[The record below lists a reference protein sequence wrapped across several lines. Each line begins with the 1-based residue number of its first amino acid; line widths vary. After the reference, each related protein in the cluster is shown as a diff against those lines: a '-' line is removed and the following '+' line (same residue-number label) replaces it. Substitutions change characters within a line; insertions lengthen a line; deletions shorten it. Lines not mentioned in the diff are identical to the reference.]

1 MAVSSL
7 LLALTLTVSPDY
19 GKTARQST
27 DNRPERCLGARREDA
42 DVLDAAKRYT
52 GYTAYDYLERGTDF
66 RDIPLSPQIGRVS
79 PYQGLALSEAQRERT
94 VRILSEEVVISLHD
108 HVQVFPADMSR
119 LTQHI
124 RQGREP
130 TGYEGLAR
138 SGMTAVF
145 DNGMDGT
152 CCISSDAGWKYQDVL
167 FDLGVRMADLAH
179 QDFVIKAE
187 TLEDIYTAHETGRL
201 AHVFG
206 LEAATMIENE
216 VDRLDVL
223 YGFGVRQIGIAYSE
237 ANSLGAG
244 LKERGD
250 GGLTYFGE
258 RAVRRMNQLGL
269 AIDISHSGDRTALEV
284 INASSK
290 PVFITHCGSREVW
303 NTNRMKPDAL
313 IKACAERG
321 GVIGLEAA
329 PHTTLS
335 AAHPRHTIESV
346 MDHFTHL
353 VEVVGIDHVTFG
365 PDTLFGD
372 HVGLHEAF
380 AANLSTAEAHGGVQ
394 FEKVEYVDGLE
405 NPAECFY
412 NIIGWLVANDYSD
425 DEIRK
430 VIAGNTLRVLE
441 EVWV

>member
-1 MAVSSL
+1 ML
-7 LLALTLTVSPDY
+7 EP
-19 GKTARQST
+19 
-27 DNRPERCLGARREDA
+27 
-42 DVLDAAKRYT
+42 AARYT
-52 GYTAYDYLERGTDF
+52 GYTAWDYLEPDVDYRAF
-66 RDIPLSPQIGRVS
+66 RYAKQIGRV
-79 PYQGLALSEAQRERT
+79 PEYAGLSLSDDQAKRAERLL
-94 VRILSEEVVISLHD
+94 RDEIVISLHD
-108 HVQVFPADMSR
+108 HVQVFPEDMGELR
-119 LTQHI
+119 EHI

-152 CCISSDAGWKYQDVL
+152 CCISSDAGWKYSDVL

-179 QDFVIKAE
+179 QDFVVKAE
-187 TLEDIYTAHETGRL
+187 TVADIRHAHATGRL

-237 ANSLGAG
+237 ANTLGSG

-258 RAVRRMNQLGL
+258 RAVKRMNKLGV

-284 INASSK
+284 IQTSTK

-303 NTNRMKPDAL
+303 PTNRMKPDAL
-313 IKACAERG
+313 IAACAERG
-321 GVIGLEAA
+321 GVLGLEAA
-329 PHTTLS
+329 PHTSLS
-335 AAHPRHTIESV
+335 EAHPKHSLESV

-353 VEVVGIDHVTFG
+353 VDVVGIDHVAFG

-372 HVGLHEAF
+372 HVGLHDAF
-380 AANLSTAEAHGGVQ
+380 AKNLSIAQAHGHVDYP
-394 FEKVEYVDGLE
+394 KVEYVDGLE
-405 NPAECFY
+405 NPAECFT
-412 NIIGWLVANDYSD
+412 NIIGWLVAHEYSD

-430 VIAGNTLRVLE
+430 VVGGNILRVLD

>member
-1 MAVSSL
+1 ML
-7 LLALTLTVSPDY
+7 EP
-19 GKTARQST
+19 
-27 DNRPERCLGARREDA
+27 
-42 DVLDAAKRYT
+42 AKRYT
-52 GYTAYDYLERGTDF
+52 GYTAYEYLEAG
-66 RDIPLSPQIGRVS
+66 RDYKAFTYAKQINRVPPYAGLELSDS
-79 PYQGLALSEAQRERT
+79 QRERT
-94 VRILSEEVVISLHD
+94 VRLLTDELVISLHD
-108 HVQVFPADMSR
+108 HVQVFPDDLGQLR
-119 LTQHI
+119 EHI
-124 RQGREP
+124 RTGREP
-130 TGYEGLAR
+130 TGYAGLAR

-152 CCISSDAGWKYQDVL
+152 CCISSDAGWKYVDVL
-167 FDLGVRMADLAH
+167 HDLGMRMADLAH
-179 QDFVIKAE
+179 QDFVIRAE
-187 TLEDIYTAHETGRL
+187 SLKDIYRAHENGQL

-206 LEAATMIENE
+206 LEAATPIENE
-216 VDRLDVL
+216 LDRLDIL

-237 ANSLGAG
+237 ANYLGGG

-258 RAVRRMNQLGL
+258 KAVERMNKLGI
-269 AIDISHSGDRTALEV
+269 AIDISHSGDRTALET
-284 INASSK
+284 IEKSTK
-290 PVFITHCGSREVW
+290 PIFITHCGSREVW
-303 NTNRMKPDAL
+303 PTNRMKPDAL

-335 AAHPRHTIESV
+335 AAHPHHTIDSV

-353 VEVVGIDHVTFG
+353 VDVIGIDHVAFG

-372 HVGLHEAF
+372 HVGLHDAF
-380 AANLSTAEAHGGVQ
+380 TANLSISQAHGHV
-394 FEKVEYVDGLE
+394 EYPRVEYVDGLE

-412 NIIGWLVANDYSD
+412 NIIGWLVSHDYSD

-430 VIAGNTLRVLE
+430 VVGGNIIRVLE

>member
-1 MAVSSL
+1 ML
-7 LLALTLTVSPDY
+7 EP
-19 GKTARQST
+19 
-27 DNRPERCLGARREDA
+27 
-42 DVLDAAKRYT
+42 AKRYT
-52 GYTAYDYLERGTDF
+52 GYTAYDYLEAGKDYKEF
-66 RDIPLSPQIGRVS
+66 AYAQQIGRVA
-79 PYQGLALSEAQRERT
+79 PYAGLDLSDSQTERT
-94 VRILSEEVVISLHD
+94 TRLLREEIVISLHD
-108 HVQVFPADMSR
+108 HVQVFPQDM
-119 LTQHI
+119 TQLRDHI

-130 TGYEGLAR
+130 TGYEGLSR

-179 QDFVIKAE
+179 QDFVVKAE
-187 TLEDIYTAHETGRL
+187 TLKDIFRAHETGRV
-201 AHVFG
+201 AHVFA

-237 ANSLGAG
+237 ANMLGSG

-258 RAVRRMNQLGL
+258 KAVERMNKLGL
-269 AIDISHSGDRTALEV
+269 AIDISHSGDRTALDV
-284 INASSK
+284 VKHSTK
-290 PVFITHCGSREVW
+290 PVFITHCGSRSVW
-303 NTNRMKPDAL
+303 PINRMKPDDV

-321 GVIGLEAA
+321 GVLGLEAA

-335 AAHPRHTIESV
+335 HAHPAHSLESV
-346 MDHFTHL
+346 MDHFVHCVDL
-353 VEVVGIDHVTFG
+353 IGIDHVTFG

-372 HVGLHEAF
+372 HVGLHDAF
-380 AANLSTAEAHGGVQ
+380 AANLSTKEAHGAVQ
-394 FEKVEYVDGLE
+394 FPKVEYVDGLE
-405 NPAECFY
+405 NPAECFF
-412 NIIGWLVANDYSD
+412 NIIGWLVKHDYSD

-430 VIAGNTLRVLE
+430 VVGGNTIRVLE

>member
-1 MAVSSL
+1 ML
-7 LLALTLTVSPDY
+7 EP
-19 GKTARQST
+19 
-27 DNRPERCLGARREDA
+27 
-42 DVLDAAKRYT
+42 AKRYS
-52 GYTAYDYLERGTDF
+52 GYTAYDYLSEGVDF
-66 RDIPLSPQIGRVS
+66 PRRDWAKQVGRVA
-79 PYQGLALSEAQRERT
+79 PYQALDLSSVQEERA
-94 VRILSEEVVISLHD
+94 RRLLSDEIVISLHD
-108 HVQVFPADMSR
+108 HPQVFPADMAHLR
-119 LTQHI
+119 DHI
-124 RQGREP
+124 RTGREP
-130 TGYEGLAR
+130 TGYEGLSR

-179 QDFVIKAE
+179 QDYVIKAE
-187 TLEDIYTAHETGRL
+187 SVADIRYAHESGRL

-237 ANSLGAG
+237 ANTLGSG

-258 RAVRRMNQLGL
+258 RAVKRMNQLGL
-269 AIDISHSGDRTALEV
+269 AIDISHSGDVTSLDV
-284 INASSK
+284 IKASTK
-290 PVFITHCGSREVW
+290 PIFITHCGSREVW
-303 NTNRMKPDAL
+303 PTARMKPDAT

-321 GVIGLEAA
+321 GVLGLEAA

-335 AAHPRHTIESV
+335 DKHPLHSIESV
-346 MDHFTHL
+346 MDHFEHL
-353 VEVVGIDHVTFG
+353 LDVIGIEHIAFG

-372 HVGLHEAF
+372 HVGLHNAF
-380 AANLSTAEAHGGVQ
+380 AANLSMQQVHSTVE
-394 FEKVEYVDGLE
+394 FERVEYVDGLE
-405 NPAECFY
+405 NPAECFF
-412 NIIGWLVANDYSD
+412 NIVGWLVKHGYSD
-425 DEIRK
+425 DEIRA
-430 VIAGNTLRVLE
+430 VTGGNILRVLE

>member
-1 MAVSSL
+1 L
-7 LLALTLTVSPDY
+7 LDP
-19 GKTARQST
+19 
-27 DNRPERCLGARREDA
+27 
-42 DVLDAAKRYT
+42 AKRYT
-52 GYTAYDYLERGTDF
+52 GYTAYDYLERGTDLK
-66 RDIPLSPQIGRVS
+66 DITYAKQIGRVP
-79 PYQGLALSEAQRERT
+79 PYTGLDLSDSQRART
-94 VRILSEEVVISLHD
+94 TRLLTDEIVISLHD
-108 HVQVFPADMSR
+108 HVQVFPEDMGQLR
-119 LTQHI
+119 EHI

-130 TGYEGLAR
+130 TGYEGLSR
-138 SGMTAVF
+138 SGLTAVF
-145 DNGMDGT
+145 DNGMNGT

-179 QDFVIKAE
+179 QDFVVKAE
-187 TLEDIYTAHETGRL
+187 SLTDVFAAHQSGRI

-237 ANSLGAG
+237 ANSLGSG

-269 AIDISHSGDRTALEV
+269 AIDISHSGDRTAMDV
-284 INASSK
+284 IRASTE

-303 NTNRMKPDAL
+303 NINRMKPDAV
-313 IKACAERG
+313 IEACAERG
-321 GVIGLEAA
+321 GVLGLEAA

-335 AAHPRHTIESV
+335 SAHPRHTIEAV
-346 MDHFTHL
+346 MDHFTHM
-353 VEVVGIDHVTFG
+353 VDRIGIDHVTFG

-372 HVGLHEAF
+372 HVALHDAF
-380 AANLSTAEAHGGVQ
+380 AANLSTAEAHGGVE
-394 FEKVEYVDGLE
+394 FPRVEYVDGLE
-405 NPAECFY
+405 NPAECFF
-412 NIIGWLVANDYSD
+412 NIIGWLVAHDYSD

-430 VIAGNTLRVLE
+430 VVGGNTLRVLE

>member
-1 MAVSSL
+1 ML
-7 LLALTLTVSPDY
+7 EP
-19 GKTARQST
+19 
-27 DNRPERCLGARREDA
+27 
-42 DVLDAAKRYT
+42 AKRYT
-52 GYTAYDYLERGTDF
+52 GYTAYEYLEAG
-66 RDIPLSPQIGRVS
+66 RDYKAFTYAEQINRVPPYAGLELSDS
-79 PYQGLALSEAQRERT
+79 QRERT
-94 VRILSEEVVISLHD
+94 VRLLTDELVISLHD
-108 HVQVFPADMSR
+108 HVQVFPEDLGQLR
-119 LTQHI
+119 EHI
-124 RQGREP
+124 RMGREP
-130 TGYEGLAR
+130 TGYKGLSR

-167 FDLGVRMADLAH
+167 HDLGIRMADIAH
-179 QDFVIKAE
+179 QDYVIKAE
-187 TLEDIYTAHETGRL
+187 SLKDIYRAHENGQL

-206 LEAATMIENE
+206 LEAATPIENE
-216 VDRLDVL
+216 LDRLDIL

-237 ANSLGAG
+237 ANYLGSG

-258 RAVRRMNQLGL
+258 KAVERMNKLGL
-269 AIDISHSGDRTALEV
+269 AIDISHSGDRTALET
-284 INASSK
+284 IQKSTK

-303 NTNRMKPDAL
+303 PTNRMKPDAL
-313 IKACAERG
+313 IKAAADRG

-335 AAHPRHTIESV
+335 SAHTSHTIESV

-353 VEVVGIDHVTFG
+353 VDVIGIDHVAFG

-372 HVGLHEAF
+372 HVGLHDAF
-380 AANLSTAEAHGGVQ
+380 SANLSISQAHGTAANAV
-394 FEKVEYVDGLE
+394 EYPRVEYVDGLE

-412 NIIGWLVANDYSD
+412 NIIGWLVSHDYSD

-430 VIAGNTLRVLE
+430 VVGGNIIRVLE